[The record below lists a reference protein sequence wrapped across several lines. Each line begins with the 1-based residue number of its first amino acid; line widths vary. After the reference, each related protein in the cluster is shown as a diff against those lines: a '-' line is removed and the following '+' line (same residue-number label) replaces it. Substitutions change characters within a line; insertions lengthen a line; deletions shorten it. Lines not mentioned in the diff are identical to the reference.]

1 MGKRLVQKSRVQYP
15 KIGLYWAAATVGLTI
30 LWSVILRIGQA
41 SGLFAVLS
49 FSMPILLGSVIAVV
63 FYFAHDHQTLEYDDQ
78 GYSVKVGKK
87 IRVEHQ
93 WSEFQTCSI
102 VRDNYG
108 RSRIRLYTERDGH
121 HFDVDSAVCGVDPYK
136 FRDFVSAR
144 ISSHAPQER
153 PSDLLTGLEREIQR
167 GRAVWVA
174 ELNETFRDYQ
184 LSGEIFP
191 LFARGGTRPKGFLLS
206 RMFAYTIMPN
216 YNVCMYVNWVD
227 RSDSKAQ
234 VMRLLRIVETQRDQK
249 NIKWSWLLL
258 LGDDSAP
265 SSVSRMI
272 DEFGNR
278 DIGIG
283 YVNVLSGEII
293 VSPNQLGR
301 SMVNQMRLNR
311 LIHDLQRR
319 GYLT

>member
-30 LWSVILRIGQA
+30 LWSFILRILQA
-41 SGLFAVLS
+41 SGLIAILS
-49 FSMPILLGSVIAVV
+49 FSIPVVLGSVIAVV
-63 FYFAHDHQTLEYDDQ
+63 YYFAHDHQTLDYDDH
-78 GYSVKVGKK
+78 GYSVTVGKK
-87 IRVEHQ
+87 RKFEHQ
-93 WSEFQTCSI
+93 WPEFQTCSI

-108 RSRIRLYTERDGH
+108 KSRIRLYTERDGH
-121 HFDVDSAVCGVDPYK
+121 HLDVDSSVCGVDPYK
-136 FRDFVSAR
+136 FRDFASAR
-144 ISSHAPQER
+144 LSSHVPQER
-153 PSDLLTGLEREIQR
+153 PSDLLRGLERDIQR
-167 GRAVWVA
+167 GRAYWVA
-174 ELNETFRDYQ
+174 DLSETFMDYQ
-184 LSGEIFP
+184 LSGEVFP

-234 VMRLLRIVETQRDQK
+234 IMRLLRIVETQRDQK

-258 LGDDSAP
+258 LGDESAP
-265 SSVSRMI
+265 TSVSKMI
-272 DEFGNR
+272 GEFGNR

-301 SMVNQMRLNR
+301 SMVKQMRLNR
-311 LIHDLQRR
+311 LIRDLQRH
-319 GYLT
+319 GYLA